1 MQSVN
6 NEIAQETKR
15 SFIEE
20 ARRAQIVAATIE
32 TLAEVGYGKAS
43 MAQIAR
49 RARISPSLIAY
60 HFHDKEALIF
70 QTLGDIASAW
80 EGYVEAQVAAAATP
94 EEQLRNYIVANLAY
108 MGTRPAQ
115 YAALIEIM
123 FNARMEDGQLLYR
136 IDEEDTAITLL
147 KTVLARGQGSGEF
160 RQFDLH
166 HMALAIRGAIN
177 EFFGEMHKA
186 GADLEAY
193 TAAVVE
199 LFTRAIARE
208 QPPVKGRP
216 RERAHDEHE
225 N

>member
-1 MQSVN
+1 MHSGN
-6 NEIAQETKR
+6 SSDNQETKR

-43 MAQIAR
+43 MAQIAK
-49 RARISPSLIAY
+49 RAQISPSLIAY
-60 HFHDKEALIF
+60 HFRDKDALIF
-70 QTLGDIASAW
+70 QTLSDIASAW

-108 MGTRPAQ
+108 MGTRPAH
-115 YAALIEIM
+115 YTALIEII

-136 IDEEDTAITLL
+136 IDEEDSAVTLL
-147 KTVLARGQGSGEF
+147 KTVLARGQESGAF
-160 RQFDLH
+160 RQFDAH

-177 EFFGEMHKA
+177 EYFGEMHKA

-193 TAAVVE
+193 TTAVVD
-199 LFTRAIARE
+199 LFTRATARE
-208 QPPVKGRP
+208 
-216 RERAHDEHE
+216 
-225 N
+225 